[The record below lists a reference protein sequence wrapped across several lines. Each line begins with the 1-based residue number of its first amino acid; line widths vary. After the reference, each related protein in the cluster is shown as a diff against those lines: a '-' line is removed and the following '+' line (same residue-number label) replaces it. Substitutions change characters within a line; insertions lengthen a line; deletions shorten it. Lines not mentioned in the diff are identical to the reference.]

1 MKTLIIATISVILIM
16 AMGMT
21 TQPTYTEYEELLTE
35 TQLLTD
41 TARIYLDELV
51 RVNDSLVNVY
61 FPHEDTI
68 SFDSN

>member
-21 TQPTYTEYEELLTE
+21 TQPDYTEYEELILE

-51 RVNDSLVNVY
+51 RANDSLVNVY

>member
-1 MKTLIIATISVILIM
+1 MKAFIIASVSIILIM

-21 TQPTYTEYEELLTE
+21 TQSDYTEYEELIDK

-51 RVNDSLVNVY
+51 RANDSLVNVY